1 LGDVPGSFDLIGML
15 GDLEGRRH
23 PPSTDPLDALAA
35 SAEIARRRMSAFRPA
50 TAEPHEPV
58 VRDQRRRA

>member
-1 LGDVPGSFDLIGML
+1 VPGSFDLIGML

-23 PPSTDPLDALAA
+23 SPSPDPLDALSA
-35 SAEIARRRMSAFRPA
+35 SAEIARRRMAAFRPA
-50 TAEPHEPV
+50 TAEPQEPV